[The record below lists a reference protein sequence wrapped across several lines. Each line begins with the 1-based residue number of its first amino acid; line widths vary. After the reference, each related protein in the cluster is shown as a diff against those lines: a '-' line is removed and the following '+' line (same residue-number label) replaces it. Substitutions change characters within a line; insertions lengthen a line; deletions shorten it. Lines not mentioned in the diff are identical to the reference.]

1 MTVRDP
7 RFKLACTMGDAG
19 APESTIEAAENR
31 LRQRF
36 PDDYR
41 TFLRSENGL
50 ERWFGVLYLSLY
62 TIEQVVELN
71 ETHEHLAYQP
81 ELIHIGSDGG
91 GEAIAFDFR
100 QDPPTV
106 TLVNLVSTD
115 WSEVILQAESF
126 TEFMDQ
132 RERGEQLRWRRG
144 DA

>member
-1 MTVRDP
+1 
-7 RFKLACTMGDAG
+7 MGDAEAG
-19 APESTIEAAENR
+19 ATESTIEAAEDR
-31 LRQRF
+31 LRERF

-41 TFLRSENGL
+41 NFLKSENGL
-50 ERWFGVLYLSLY
+50 PRWYGDVYLSLY

-71 ETHEHLAYQP
+71 EIHEHLAYQP

-106 TLVNLVSTD
+106 ILVNLVSTD
-115 WSEVILQAESF
+115 WREAILQAESF

-132 RERGEQLRWRRG
+132 RRRGEELRWRGG
-144 DA
+144 DV

>member
-1 MTVRDP
+1 
-7 RFKLACTMGDAG
+7 MGDVDAG
-19 APESTIEAAENR
+19 ATESTIEAAENR

-41 TFLRSENGL
+41 TFLMSENGF
-50 ERWFGVLYLSLY
+50 EKWFGDVYLSLY
-62 TIEQVVELN
+62 TIEQLVELN
-71 ETHEHLAYQP
+71 GTHEHLAYQP

-106 TLVNLVSTD
+106 ILVNLVSTD
-115 WSEVILQAESF
+115 WSEAIMQAESF

-132 RERGEQLRWRRG
+132 RRRGEKLRWRGG

>member
-1 MTVRDP
+1 VGDP
-7 RFKLACTMGDAG
+7 GAG
-19 APESTIEAAENR
+19 ATESTIEAAENR

-41 TFLRSENGL
+41 SFLESENGIAK
-50 ERWFGVLYLSLY
+50 WYGDVYLSLY

-71 ETHEHLAYQP
+71 EIREHLAYQP

-106 TLVNLVSTD
+106 ILVNLVSTD
-115 WSEVILQAESF
+115 WSEAILQAESF

-132 RERGEQLRWRRG
+132 RRRGEELRWRGG

>member
-1 MTVRDP
+1 MTDV
-7 RFKLACTMGDAG
+7 DAG
-19 APESTIEAAENR
+19 ATESAIEAAENR

-50 ERWFGVLYLSLY
+50 TRWFGDVYLSLY

-71 ETHEHLAYQP
+71 EIHGHLAHQP

-100 QDPPTV
+100 QNPPTLI
-106 TLVNLVSTD
+106 LVNFVSTD
-115 WSEVILQAESF
+115 WSEAILQAESF
-126 TEFMDQ
+126 TEFMD
-132 RERGEQLRWRRG
+132 RRRRGEELRWRG
-144 DA
+144 GAA

>member
-1 MTVRDP
+1 
-7 RFKLACTMGDAG
+7 MGDADAG
-19 APESTIEAAENR
+19 ATESTIEAAEIR

-41 TFLRSENGL
+41 TFLKSENGL
-50 ERWFGVLYLSLY
+50 AKWYGEVYLSLY
-62 TIEQVVELN
+62 PIEQVVELN
-71 ETHEHLAYQP
+71 EIHEHLAYQP

-106 TLVNLVSTD
+106 ILVNLVSTD
-115 WSEVILQAESF
+115 WSEAIVQAESF

-132 RERGEQLRWRRG
+132 RRQGEELRWRAG

>member
-1 MTVRDP
+1 
-7 RFKLACTMGDAG
+7 MGDAEAG
-19 APESTIEAAENR
+19 ATESTIEAAENR

-41 TFLRSENGL
+41 NFLEAENGL
-50 ERWFGVLYLSLY
+50 AGWYGDVYLSLY

-71 ETHEHLAYQP
+71 EIHEHLAHQP

-106 TLVNLVSTD
+106 ILVNLVSTE
-115 WSEVILQAESF
+115 WSEAILQAESF
-126 TEFMDQ
+126 TEFMNQ
-132 RERGEQLRWRRG
+132 RRRGEELRWRGG

>member
-1 MTVRDP
+1 
-7 RFKLACTMGDAG
+7 MGDADAG
-19 APESTIEAAENR
+19 AAESTIEAAENR

-41 TFLRSENGL
+41 TFLKSENGL
-50 ERWFGVLYLSLY
+50 AKWYGDVYLSLY
-62 TIEQVVELN
+62 AIEQVVELN
-71 ETHEHLAYQP
+71 EIHEHLAYQP

-100 QDPPTV
+100 QNPPTV
-106 TLVNLVSTD
+106 ILVNLVSTD
-115 WSEVILQAESF
+115 WSEAILQAESF

-132 RERGEQLRWRRG
+132 RRRGEELRWRGG

>member
-1 MTVRDP
+1 
-7 RFKLACTMGDAG
+7 MGDVDAG
-19 APESTIEAAENR
+19 ATESTIEAAENR

-36 PDDYR
+36 PEDYR
-41 TFLRSENGL
+41 TFLKSENGL
-50 ERWFGVLYLSLY
+50 EKWFGDVYLSLY

-71 ETHEHLAYQP
+71 EIHEHLVYQP

-106 TLVNLVSTD
+106 ILVNLASTD
-115 WSEVILQAESF
+115 WSEAILQAESF

-132 RERGEQLRWRRG
+132 RRREEKLRWRGG
-144 DA
+144 DHLPPR

>member
-1 MTVRDP
+1 MGTV
-7 RFKLACTMGDAG
+7 GGG
-19 APESTIEAAENR
+19 ATESTIEAAENR

-41 TFLRSENGL
+41 TFLTSDNGL
-50 ERWFGVLYLSLY
+50 EKWFGDVYLSLY

-71 ETHEHLAYQP
+71 EIHDHLAYQP
-81 ELIHIGSDGG
+81 ELVHIGSDGG

-100 QDPPTV
+100 HDPPTV
-106 TLVNLVSTD
+106 ILVNLVSTD
-115 WSEVILQAESF
+115 WSEAILQAESF

-132 RERGEQLRWRRG
+132 RRRGEELRWRGG

>member
-1 MTVRDP
+1 
-7 RFKLACTMGDAG
+7 MGDVDAG
-19 APESTIEAAENR
+19 ATESTIEAAENR
-31 LRQRF
+31 LRQRI

-41 TFLRSENGL
+41 TFLRSENGV
-50 ERWFGVLYLSLY
+50 EKWFGDVYLSLH

-71 ETHEHLAYQP
+71 ETHEHLAHQP

-106 TLVNLVSTD
+106 ILVNLVSTD
-115 WSEVILQAESF
+115 WSEAILQAESF

-132 RERGEQLRWRRG
+132 RRRGEELRWRDG

>member
-1 MTVRDP
+1 
-7 RFKLACTMGDAG
+7 MGDDAG
-19 APESTIEAAENR
+19 ATDSTIEMAENR

-41 TFLRSENGL
+41 TFLKSERGL
-50 ERWFGVLYLSLY
+50 KKWFGDVYLSLY
-62 TIEQVVELN
+62 TIDQVVELN
-71 ETHEHLAYQP
+71 EIHDHLAYQP

-106 TLVNLVSTD
+106 IMVSLVSTD
-115 WSEVILQAESF
+115 RSEGIVQAESF

-132 RERGEQLRWRRG
+132 RRRGEELRWRDG